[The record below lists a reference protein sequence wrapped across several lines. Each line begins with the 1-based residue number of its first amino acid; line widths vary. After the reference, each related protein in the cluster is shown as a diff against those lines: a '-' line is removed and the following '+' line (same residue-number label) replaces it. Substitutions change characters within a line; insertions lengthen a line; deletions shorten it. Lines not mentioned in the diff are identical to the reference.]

1 MTYTSTRDKN
11 VLVTSAGAIVKGIS
25 SDGGLFVPTEFPT
38 ITSEEIVEIGGLS
51 YAKAAAKVIGKFL
64 SDFFPSE
71 LDKIADAAYN
81 SGKFES
87 KDVIKLRK
95 LDESIYMLELWHGPT
110 SAFKDMALQILPYL
124 LVASGKLQE
133 VDKKFQI
140 LVATSGDT
148 GKAALD
154 GFSDVPGT
162 GIAVFYPEGGV
173 SDIQR
178 LQMTTQSGENVQVA
192 AIRGNFDDAQTAVK
206 KVFTDTEINKKL
218 NDNGT
223 ILSSANSINWG
234 RLVPQIVYYVA
245 SYAKLVKDG
254 EITEGD
260 AINICVPT
268 GNFGNI
274 LAAYYAK
281 QMGLP
286 VNKFICAS
294 NSNNILT
301 DFITTGVYDRNRPFY
316 QTISPSM
323 DILISSNLERLLFHL
338 SDGNAEEVKGLFD
351 QLNSDGKYEVSPE
364 IFEKLSTEFYADY
377 ASEDKTART
386 IRDAFVNYGYFA
398 DPHTAVALN
407 VYERY
412 VEHTGDA
419 TKTIIASTASPYKFS
434 DSVLRSLGYT
444 PSKDTFK
451 NLVALSRLSNI
462 HAPKALFGL
471 NTMEE
476 RFSEVIDKEEIPN
489 FVSNLQ

>member
-11 VLVTSAGAIVKGIS
+11 VLATSARAIVKGIS
-25 SDGGLFVPTEFPT
+25 SDGGLFVPTEIPA
-38 ITSEEIVEIGGLS
+38 ITSEEILEIGSLS
-51 YAKAAAKVIGKFL
+51 YAKAAAKIIGRFL
-64 SDFFPSE
+64 SDFLVSE
-71 LDKIADAAYN
+71 LADITDSAYN
-81 SGKFES
+81 SGKFET
-87 KDVIKLRK
+87 KDVIQINR

-110 SAFKDMALQILPYL
+110 SAFKDMALQILPHL
-124 LVASGKLQE
+124 LVASGKIQGE
-133 VDKKFQI
+133 NKKFLI

-178 LQMTTQSGENVQVA
+178 LQMATQSGENVKVA
-192 AIRGNFDDAQTAVK
+192 AVNGSFDDAQAAVK
-206 KVFTDTEINKKL
+206 QVFTDAELNKKL
-218 NDNGT
+218 NDKG
-223 ILSSANSINWG
+223 IVLSSANSINWG
-234 RLVPQIVYYVA
+234 RLVPQIVYYITA
-245 SYAKLVKDG
+245 YARLIKDG
-254 EITEGD
+254 EIVEGETV
-260 AINICVPT
+260 NICVPT

-286 VNKFICAS
+286 VGKLICAS

-301 DFITTGVYDRNRPFY
+301 DFINTGVYDRNRPFY

-338 SDGNAEEVKGLFD
+338 SDGNAEEVKDLYD
-351 QLNSDGKYEVSPE
+351 QLDAYGRFEISPE
-364 IFEKLSTEFYADY
+364 LLEKLNTEFYADY
-377 ASEDKTART
+377 ASEDKTAKT
-386 IRDAFVNYGYFA
+386 IKDTFVHYGYFA
-398 DPHTAVALN
+398 DPHTTVALN
-407 VYERY
+407 VYDRY
-412 VEHTGDA
+412 IKNTGDM

-451 NLVALSRLSNI
+451 NLLALSRLSNI
-462 HAPKALFGL
+462 HAPKALFEL
-471 NTMEE
+471 HKKRN
-476 RFSEVIDKEEIPN
+476 RFTKVIEKEDIPK
-489 FVSNLQ
+489 FVLRLR